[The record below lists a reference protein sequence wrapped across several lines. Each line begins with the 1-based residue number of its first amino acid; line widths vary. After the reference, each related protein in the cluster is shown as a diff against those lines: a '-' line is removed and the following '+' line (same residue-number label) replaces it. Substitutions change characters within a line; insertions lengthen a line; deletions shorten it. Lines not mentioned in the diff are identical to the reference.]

1 MYNTAM
7 KKGKL
12 KEEDVV
18 KISITAKIAGEEID
32 DGIKILEEMYL
43 EEVSKLEKLMAKKR
57 RMRSN

>member
-18 KISITAKIAGEEID
+18 KISITAKGAREEFD
-32 DGIKILEEMYL
+32 DL
-43 EEVSKLEKLMAKKR
+43 EEVNKLEKLMAKKK
-57 RMRSN
+57 RMKSN